1 MKRYGIFKFGTTN
14 GDVPYHIFEIS
25 DIVNNLDR
33 FKSKDIK
40 ILAGDLFVE
49 KRSKKTID
57 ELKQDITSILQGDTR
72 GSDNLNDCIGSTPET
87 QYVITVD
94 EFFKKYYK

>member
-1 MKRYGIFKFGTTN
+1 MKKYGVFKFGTTN
-14 GDVPYHIFEIS
+14 GDVPHHIFEIS

-57 ELKQDITSILQGDTR
+57 ELKQDIISILQGDTH
-72 GSDNLNDCIGSTPET
+72 GSDNLNDCIGSIPET
-87 QYVITVD
+87 RYVITVD